1 LSEEFENIST
11 VKMMMMDYL
20 ISDEKIVFLYKLNK
34 GKSGQ
39 SFGINVAK
47 VVKIPNEIIE
57 LAKVKAKAME

>member
-1 LSEEFENIST
+1 
-11 VKMMMMDYL
+11 MMMMDYL